1 MTEYEPM
8 TKLLIDLY
16 SGLNVGS
23 ISVFNN
29 LPSSD
34 VPEPFIVLGAHMD
47 DDQLSAR
54 NGPETV
60 TTDIQIDLFY
70 PTNDRLA
77 LEIDISKVKRLIKKT
92 SDRITRVTS
101 RMIIDN
107 SIGRDVYHVIFTVT
121 AYI

>member
-77 LEIDISKVKRLIKKT
+77 LEIDISKVKRLIKQT